1 MVYYY
6 QEIGGDFMD
15 YSIQAEYGSLL
26 AREQFIRVQLN
37 KLPIGYIS
45 KKTIKGNLQY
55 YLQRRIGGKMT
66 SVYIRADEVQNVRE
80 ALERRAQYESEKK
93 QIAARLEQLEQAAK
107 LISKNLYCKFMMMK
121 LSVGMDDL
129 DIEQRKLCSSFG
141 AAMNAV
147 EGVMISEETAAEIE
161 RWHRKEESFQT
172 VYENTLLRYGF
183 PLEVT
188 T

>member
-1 MVYYY
+1 M
-6 QEIGGDFMD
+6 
-15 YSIQAEYGSLL
+15 YSIEFEYRKLL
-26 AREQFIRVQLN
+26 DGRRDLEIQI
-37 KLPIGYIS
+37 KELPQGYICEKNIRGS
-45 KKTIKGNLQY
+45 KQY
-55 YLQRRIGGKMT
+55 YLQRRVGDKITGT
-66 SVYIRADEVQNVRE
+66 YIKTNEVQNVRA
-80 ALERRAQYESEKK
+80 ALEQRAACEAERK
-93 QIAARLEQLEQAAK
+93 QIEIRLEQLEQSAQ
-107 LISKNLYCKFMMMK
+107 LIGKNLYCKFMMMK

-129 DIEQRKLCSSFG
+129 DVEQRKLCSSFG

-147 EGVMISEETAAEIE
+147 EGVMISEETAAEID